1 MYRGYLQ
8 QQVLKEGVEWISGKR
23 LPAFIEKCP
32 NLYLMCKGGDG
43 KTAVALFNVFADSV
57 DDGVITLDKE
67 YSSIRF
73 INCSG
78 RLEGDKVILYSSIPA
93 YSFAAFEVS

>member
-1 MYRGYLQ
+1 
-8 QQVLKEGVEWISGKR
+8 
-23 LPAFIEKCP
+23 
-32 NLYLMCKGGDG
+32 MCKGGDG

-78 RLEGDKVILYSSIPA
+78 RLEGDKVILDSSIPA